1 VSHELL
7 HHVEPKL
14 FFCLLKLFK
23 FALMFEF
30 DLKTIGKIKRKGI
43 RNSKEKGKPISA
55 QHSPLQPSG
64 VVCPRPLSPPSLYP
78 VGLVCWC
85 QSPSRPRS
93 LSVSRGRL
101 VSAIRPP
108 PPPPPRARSLSLHR
122 GTPSQIRLL
131 REPLWTSA
139 HAHREPQPCRL
150 PTRPSS
156 ILSIARTRSLYPAS
170 FRASSPSLAL
180 CSRRSRSMRSSCQ
193 PSSPSEACQA
203 SPSAVPR

>member
-101 VSAIRPP
+101 VSAMS
-108 PPPPPRARSLSLHR
+108 PPPRRVPAPSLCTVGPPVRSAFSVNR
-122 GTPSQIRLL
+122 CGP
-131 REPLWTSA
+131 
-139 HAHREPQPCRL
+139 
-150 PTRPSS
+150 
-156 ILSIARTRSLYPAS
+156 ARTHTENPSHVACP
-170 FRASSPSLAL
+170 RALA
-180 CSRRSRSMRSSCQ
+180 
-193 PSSPSEACQA
+193 PF
-203 SPSAVPR
+203 